1 MKRGDSPPITAEV
14 ERAVGI
20 NLNELTDLYL
30 LNSLKGFGPQKFKT
44 LRDHRKS
51 PADVIAHPDL
61 LPIAGTRGER
71 FRAELKNAPSSLRIQ
86 CRERAQ
92 KQIQAAA
99 KHHGQIITYSHPAY
113 PRNVYAS
120 NNPIP
125 ILYVRGAL
133 AILTEQPIVACVGS
147 RNTGPPYSDLLRSFT
162 LTAVRMGFAIVSGF
176 AVGAD
181 ILSHRT
187 AIDASGRTICVMPS
201 GLDRPFPPENKEL
214 WHSFS
219 STSRAA
225 FVSEFPFGSGASAL
239 NLRKRNKLTVAFS
252 LGVLV
257 AQSAQDGGSMN
268 AYRFAREQ
276 RKPVATFSS
285 NSLPETS
292 GNKLI
297 SAEAIEGD
305 VTFSRERDQSSYEQ
319 WLQALLSSI

>member
-1 MKRGDSPPITAEV
+1 MKRGESPAITAEV
-14 ERAVGI
+14 EKAVGI
-20 NLNELTDLYL
+20 KLNELTDLYL

-44 LRDHRKS
+44 VRDHGKS
-51 PADVIAHPDL
+51 PADVIAHPEL

-71 FRAELKNAPSSLRIQ
+71 FRAELKNAPSSLRVQ

-92 KQIQAAA
+92 KQIQVAA
-99 KHHGQIITYSHPAY
+99 KNRAQIITYSHPAY

-125 ILYVRGAL
+125 VLYARGAL
-133 AILTEQPIVACVGS
+133 AILTEQQIVACVGS
-147 RNTGPPYSDLLRSFT
+147 RNTKPPYSELLRSFT
-162 LTAVRMGFAIVSGF
+162 LTAVGKGFAIVSGF

-187 AIDASGRTICVMPS
+187 AVHASGRTICVMPS
-201 GLDRPFPPENKEL
+201 GLDRPFPPENKET
-214 WHSFS
+214 WHDFLT
-219 STSRAA
+219 TSRAV
-225 FVSEFPFGSGASAL
+225 FVSEFPFGSGASSL

-257 AQSAQDGGSMN
+257 AQSAKDGGSMN

-292 GNKLI
+292 GNELI
-297 SAEAIEGD
+297 SGEAIEGD
-305 VTFSRERDQSSYEQ
+305 ATFSLESDKSSYEQ
-319 WLQALLSSI
+319 WLRALSPSI